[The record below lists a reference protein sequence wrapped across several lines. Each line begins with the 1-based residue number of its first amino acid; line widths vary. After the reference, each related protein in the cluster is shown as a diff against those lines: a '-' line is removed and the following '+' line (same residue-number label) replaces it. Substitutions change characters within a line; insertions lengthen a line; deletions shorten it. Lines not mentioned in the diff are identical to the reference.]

1 MGMKPDEDKDDEVR
15 YNVKMRRQLRE
26 DAKRNTE
33 RGELADG
40 VRNLFRRKA
49 YGEQAAGETT
59 ELERTKAEL
68 RDVRD
73 RIDDL
78 RRDRSR
84 IETEI
89 ESQETRATRLE
100 ERVESLEEKQNDL
113 EQTVETLENLLQN
126 GERMWPTKVKNAA
139 DVDKDTAVQLHE
151 QLKDRNPD
159 LPKEAFEQA
168 SVHEDFDWREAAQ
181 H

>member
-1 MGMKPDEDKDDEVR
+1 MKPSEDKDDEVR

-33 RGELADG
+33 RGELSEG
-40 VRNLFRRKA
+40 VRDLFRRKA

-78 RRDRSR
+78 RRERSR
-84 IETEI
+84 IDTEI
-89 ESQETRATRLE
+89 ESQETRAARLE
-100 ERVESLEEKQNDL
+100 ERVEALEEKQSDL
-113 EQTVETLENLLQN
+113 EQTVKTLENMLQS
-126 GERMWPTKVKNAA
+126 GDRMWPTKVKNAA
-139 DVDKDTAVQLHE
+139 DVDKDTAIQLHE

-159 LPKEAFEQA
+159 LPPEAFEQ
-168 SVHEDFDWREAAQ
+168 SSPHEAFDWQEATQQ

>member
-1 MGMKPDEDKDDEVR
+1 MSRDNDKDDEVR

-26 DAKRNTE
+26 DAKRKAE
-33 RGELADG
+33 RGELADD

-78 RRDRSR
+78 RRERSQ
-84 IETEI
+84 IDSEI
-89 ESQETRATRLE
+89 QAQETRATRLE
-100 ERVESLEEKQNDL
+100 ERVEALEEQQNDL
-113 EQTVETLENLLQN
+113 EQTVETLENLLQS

-151 QLKDRNPD
+151 QLKDRNAD
-159 LPKEAFEQA
+159 LPTEAFEQS
-168 SVHEDFDWREAAQ
+168 SVHEPFDWMEATQ
-181 H
+181 Q